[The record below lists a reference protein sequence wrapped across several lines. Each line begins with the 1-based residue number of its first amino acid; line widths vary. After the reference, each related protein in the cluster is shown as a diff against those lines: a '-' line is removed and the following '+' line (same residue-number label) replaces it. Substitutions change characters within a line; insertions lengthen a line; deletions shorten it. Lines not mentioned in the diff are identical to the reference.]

1 MRDDY
6 FSASDN
12 NAVTSRLAAMFK
24 LRPLSVRAS
33 YAGGFRAPTLKE
45 MYMCFDMA
53 GIQMIYGNP
62 DLKPEKSHNFNL
74 ALERN
79 GQVRGAYLPDPTA

>member
-1 MRDDY
+1 
-6 FSASDN
+6 
-12 NAVTSRLAAMFK
+12 MFK

-62 DLKPEKSHNFNL
+62 DLKPRKAIISIWHWN
-74 ALERN
+74 ATAKCA
-79 GQVRGAYLPDPTA
+79 GAYLPDPTA